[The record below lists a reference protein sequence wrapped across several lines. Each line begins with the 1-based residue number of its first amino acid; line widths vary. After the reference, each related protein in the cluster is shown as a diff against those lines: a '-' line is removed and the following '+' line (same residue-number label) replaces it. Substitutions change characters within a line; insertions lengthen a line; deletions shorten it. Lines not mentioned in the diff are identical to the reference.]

1 MSLAQ
6 YITSLTLLLTS
17 VQCNEVH
24 PVCSGCQ
31 RHGVQCVYN
40 NPELRTV
47 DHQVKN
53 ASKNV
58 PEKSMTQPDVEYP
71 ESQQRRLLEL
81 KLLTQW
87 LTKSAFTLPG
97 SDDKDYRESM
107 LLSAPT
113 ETLQFRAWTYT
124 LFAFS
129 AIHIAKTSSSPT
141 ERQNFMDTFH
151 RYLDLALQEHR
162 HDVANLCKEK
172 ANIICLASSMIRNC
186 MQALLQERELVPYT
200 PPSQWLH
207 MMSGSGDVF
216 KTAWAWVRE
225 DKTSLAWKISTTGP
239 DLSNLEELFG
249 EKKREQFKHLLHRT
263 PLHEDLEPWSTEV
276 QLAYERT
283 LSYIGSIQIAIDG
296 GEKRWQTFRRV
307 VVFPMFAPKR
317 YIELV
322 EEGQPR
328 ALAVLAHYF
337 SFLARL
343 RDVWWVG
350 DTGRREIRAIQILLD
365 SPWVEQ
371 LKWPLNQMEEVWDIR
386 PWE

>member
-1 MSLAQ
+1 
-6 YITSLTLLLTS
+6 
-17 VQCNEVH
+17 
-24 PVCSGCQ
+24 
-31 RHGVQCVYN
+31 
-40 NPELRTV
+40 
-47 DHQVKN
+47 
-53 ASKNV
+53 
-58 PEKSMTQPDVEYP
+58 
-71 ESQQRRLLEL
+71 
-81 KLLTQW
+81 
-87 LTKSAFTLPG
+87 
-97 SDDKDYRESM
+97 
-107 LLSAPT
+107 
-113 ETLQFRAWTYT
+113 
-124 LFAFS
+124 
-129 AIHIAKTSSSPT
+129 
-141 ERQNFMDTFH
+141 
-151 RYLDLALQEHR
+151 
-162 HDVANLCKEK
+162 
-172 ANIICLASSMIRNC
+172 
-186 MQALLQERELVPYT
+186 
-200 PPSQWLH
+200 

-216 KTAWAWVRE
+216 KTAWDWVRE

-249 EKKREQFKHLLHRT
+249 EKKREHFKHLLHRT

-283 LSYIGSIQIAIDG
+283 LSYIGGIQIAIDG

-328 ALAVLAHYF
+328 ALVVLAHYF

-350 DTGRREIRAIQILLD
+350 DTGRREIRAIQTLLD

-371 LKWPLNQMEEVWDIR
+371 LKWPLDQMEEVWDIR